1 MILVIGSGVAGM
13 SAALTAVRHGGEAVL
28 VTPGPFGNTPLAQGG
43 IAAAIG
49 AQDREADHLA
59 DTLVA
64 GAGLTDP
71 VAAAAL
77 VRDGA
82 RIVRTMLADGFPA
95 DRDADGSV
103 SLGLEAAHGRARIV
117 HAGGDRTGAAL
128 HAYLVDRV
136 QSLAAAGNAL
146 TLIEGTSVEQL
157 LVAGGVVRGAIVR
170 DATGCH
176 SELRA
181 DAVVLATGG
190 YASLYPVSSNHPAAR
205 GAGVVLAARAGALVA
220 DLEFVQFHPTV
231 LVGGPDGA
239 RGFLI
244 SEALRGAGAVLRNAS
259 GERYMLGKHPLAE
272 LAPRDIVSLETH
284 RALQRSGDR
293 EVWLDAT
300 AIERDAGAGALAREF
315 PGISRILA
323 ELGLDWRT
331 EPVPVAP
338 AAHYTMGGV
347 ASDLQGRT
355 SHPGL
360 FVAGEVAAT
369 GVHGANRL
377 ASNSLLEGL
386 VFGARAGRQATAFE
400 PHRGDWALEGNGMR
414 RLVRDADTIE
424 LPAGEARGGC
434 GFASDARELTSIDL
448 ASKTVGHADEVS
460 GVVGAHL
467 GIERSGDGLATA
479 ARILAHLGSNSHGRS
494 RHGTEPG
501 AGTGS
506 EAGAERSAALAAMIC
521 AAATART
528 ESRGAQF
535 RSDHP
540 NTDPAQARRRAFH
553 IASRAVLPAQVDMR
567 GLSHHANE
575 QRSVAAC

>member
-13 SAALTAVRHGGEAVL
+13 SAALTVVRHGGEAVL

-49 AQDREADHLA
+49 AQDRGADHLA

-71 VAAAAL
+71 VAAEAL

-82 RIVRTMLADGFPA
+82 RIVRTMLADGFLA

-231 LVGGPDGA
+231 LVGGSDGA

-244 SEALRGAGAVLRNAS
+244 SEAVRGAGAVLRNAS

-323 ELGLDWRT
+323 ERGLDWRT

-355 SHPGL
+355 SLPGL

-386 VFGARAGRQATAFE
+386 VFGARAGCQATAFE
-400 PHRGDWALEGNGMR
+400 PHRGDWALEGSGMR

-424 LPAGEARGGC
+424 LPVGG
-434 GFASDARELTSIDL
+434 AI
-448 ASKTVGHADEVS
+448 DEVS
-460 GVVGAHL
+460 GVVGTYL

-479 ARILAHLGSNSHGRS
+479 ARALAQSGSSSHSRS
-494 RHGTEPG
+494 HEDVDS
-501 AGTGS
+501 GS
-506 EAGAERSAALAAMIC
+506 ERSAALAAMIC

-535 RSDHP
+535 RSDHS